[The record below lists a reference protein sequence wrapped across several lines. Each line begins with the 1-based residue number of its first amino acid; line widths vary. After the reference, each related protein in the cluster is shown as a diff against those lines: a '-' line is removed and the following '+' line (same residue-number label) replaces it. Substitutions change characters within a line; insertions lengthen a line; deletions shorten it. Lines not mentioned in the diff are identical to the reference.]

1 MNGHPFYK
9 IQLAMCINWLMFREE
24 FPASSSSIPSG
35 LEKVFCIA
43 QLLVRYLLHSQERLT
58 AALESVQAANRS
70 MAEVLGDKMNLTV
83 RLGK

>member
-1 MNGHPFYK
+1 M
-9 IQLAMCINWLMFREE
+9 QWLLCREE
-24 FPASSSSIPSG
+24 FPAPSSIPSG